1 MSKILQMMEKGTA
14 LQFKN
19 KSLEEI
25 DIDMEDLD
33 DINLNSEE
41 VQTNQENNLSMEVDA
56 DYNNG
61 NNLVL

>member
-1 MSKILQMMEKGTA
+1 MEKGTA